1 MTRIRWAAVAVGAF
15 VVALGALF
23 LIAVLGDGAPAHGS
37 LLGQPAPAFELVNV
51 DDGKPVTSDDLQGRT
66 VVVNFWNT
74 WCAPCKQE
82 HPALLEFYGR
92 HRDDP
97 SFAMVGIVREDDER
111 TVRNYVARENVQWT
125 ITMDPKGA
133 AAIAYGT
140 TGQPETF
147 AIGPDG
153 IVHAELFG
161 PASVANLEAMLAR
174 AQGRS

>member
-1 MTRIRWAAVAVGAF
+1 MTRVRWATVAVGAF

-23 LIAVLGDGAPAHGS
+23 LVAVLGDGAESHGS
-37 LLGQPAPAFELVNV
+37 LLGKPAPAFDLVNV
-51 DDGKPVTSDDLQGRT
+51 DGDTPVTLDDLRGRT
-66 VVVNFWNT
+66 IVVNFWNT
-74 WCAPCKQE
+74 WCQPCKQE
-82 HPALLEFYGR
+82 HPSLTEFYDR

-97 SFAMVGIVREDDER
+97 SFAMVGIVREDDAR
-111 TVRNYVARENVQWT
+111 TVRNYVARENVRWT
-125 ITMDPKGA
+125 IGMDPKGA

-147 AIGPDG
+147 VIGADG

-161 PASVANLEAMLAR
+161 PASVADLEAMLAR